1 MRMKFECL
9 RLAISNSRIRVL
21 QKVAALLKFMCKQL
35 PVLYLEFFRK
45 VLYSCTVQKVAAL
58 LKFMCKQLPVCCIFF
73 EKFLIVSVIFF

>member
-1 MRMKFECL
+1 MVDDNEVHELSSTC
-9 RLAISNSRIRVL
+9 
-21 QKVAALLKFMCKQL
+21 
-35 PVLYLEFFRK
+35 YLEFFRK